1 MKDNYNSFNEFKDF
15 VLLFYILP
23 EVIQEVL
30 CLFAQEQKKTKY
42 KQNTFNNW
50 WLWAEYKTTHDFIF
64 QIRKI
69 SRGGCVN
76 ISRG

>member
-42 KQNTFNNW
+42 KQILLITDDCGQSI
-50 WLWAEYKTTHDFIF
+50 KPHMT
-64 QIRKI
+64 
-69 SRGGCVN
+69 
-76 ISRG
+76 